1 MRGCIRIG
9 VSVTVLLLMPFAG
22 RALTVLQRIEPKPVS
37 WKVERLYPVSS
48 ETVRVVVRDERLIPW
63 LLGSHA
69 GKSGPYNM
77 YQGFY
82 NENPRAVA
90 DLFEAAARE
99 AVEVLGM
106 KAGDGGTTL
115 EITIKDFRIQ
125 LAPPQFG
132 LPNYI
137 TWGDIRTALK
147 SADGAELRSGSYRV
161 ANWETSRV
169 AAGEVVSAAYLRAAW
184 EATVRTLLE
193 HFPKKP
199 EPEAVGR
206 LLASLAAIRDEYRHT
221 YPIFWLGLVARDDA
235 AVAEKLYAL
244 FRGSEDQTIYEAAA
258 IALARLSAPGAR
270 EEFQAMLSG
279 SKKWKEWDPRG
290 DAEEAFILLHGLAIL
305 GVTDLGPNV
314 PPTLQRHREKMPDL
328 VRFHETGDI
337 PKPTPKE
344 VEELTEKYRKYEAK
358 RKR

>member
-1 MRGCIRIG
+1 MEKRFRIAL
-9 VSVTVLLLMPFAG
+9 SLAAFLLVPLAG
-22 RALTVLQRIEPKPVS
+22 RALTILQRLDPKPVS
-37 WKVERLYPVSS
+37 WKVERLFPVSS
-48 ETVRVVVRDERLIPW
+48 ETVRVVARDERLIPW

-69 GKSGPYNM
+69 GKSGPYNL

-90 DLFEAAARE
+90 DLFEAGARE

-137 TWGDIRTALK
+137 TYGDIRTVLK
-147 SADGAELRSGSYRV
+147 SVDGGELATGSYRV

-169 AAGEVVSAAYLRAAW
+169 AAQEVVSAAYLRAAW
-184 EATVRTLLE
+184 EATVRTLLD

-206 LLASLAAIRDEYRHT
+206 LLTSLGTTPDEYRRS
-221 YPIFWLGLVARDDA
+221 YAIFWLGLVARDNA

-244 FRGSEDQTIYEAAA
+244 FRGSEDQTTYEVAAV
-258 IALARLSAPGAR
+258 ALARLAAPGAR
-270 EEFQAMLSG
+270 EEFEAMLSG

-290 DAEEAFILLHGLAIL
+290 DAEEAFILLHSLALL
-305 GVTDLGPNV
+305 GVADLGPKV

-328 VRFHETGDI
+328 VRFHQTGEI

>member
-1 MRGCIRIG
+1 MLKRSRI
-9 VSVTVLLLMPFAG
+9 VLSIAALLLVPYAG
-22 RALTVLQRIEPKPVS
+22 RALTVLTRVDPKPLS
-37 WKVERLYPVSS
+37 WTVGRLFPAST
-48 ETVRVVVRDERLIPW
+48 ETVRLVVSDGRSIPW
-63 LLGSHA
+63 LLASHA
-69 GKSGPYNM
+69 GKSGPYNL

-90 DLFEAAARE
+90 DLFERGARE
-99 AVEVLGM
+99 AIDVLGM
-106 KAGDGGTTL
+106 KSGEGGATL
-115 EITIKDFRIQ
+115 EITIEDFRIQ

-137 TWGDIRTALK
+137 TYGDIRTVLK
-147 SADGAELRSGSYRV
+147 SAEGAQMGAGSYRV
-161 ANWETSRV
+161 ANWETSR
-169 AAGEVVSAAYLRAAW
+169 APAEEVLSAAYLRAAW
-184 EATVRTLLE
+184 EATVRTLLD

-199 EPEAVGR
+199 EPEAVDR
-206 LLASLAAIRDEYRHT
+206 LLASVSSTRDEYRRA
-221 YPIFWLGLVARDDA
+221 YPIFWLGLVGRDHP

-244 FRGSEDQTIYEAAA
+244 FRESEDQTTYEAAA

-270 EEFQAMLSG
+270 EEFEAMLAG

-290 DAEEAFILLHGLAIL
+290 DAEEAFILLHSLALL
-305 GVTDLGPNV
+305 GVADLGPKI

-328 VRFHETGDI
+328 VRFHQTGEI

-344 VEELTEKYRKYEAK
+344 LEELTEKYRKYEAK